1 LLQNSIFKKEIRNNF
16 RNVCLKRDKL
26 TCRTCG
32 KKASSREEAED
43 IFDVHHI
50 TDRHEMCNGGYV
62 LENGITLC
70 HVCHL
75 KAEQFHAT
83 RVAVLGFSI
92 DDLYKIINSSLEKAQ
107 NASQKIK

>member
-1 LLQNSIFKKEIRNNF
+1 VSKKEIRNNF

-26 TCRTCG
+26 ACKTCD
-32 KKASSREEAED
+32 KKVSSIKEAEK

-50 TDRHEMCNGGYV
+50 TDRHIMPNGGYV

-83 RVAVLGFSI
+83 GIPAVGFSI
-92 DDLYKIINSSLEKAQ
+92 DELYKIINSSLEEAQ
-107 NASQKIK
+107 IASQKIKKS